1 MKRVCFLFS
10 IILIMLSFTKSDISS
25 TKNNII
31 VIDAGHGGMDSG
43 CVYENIYEADI
54 NLSIANMLEYIF
66 ISNGYDVIMTRRT
79 KDSLCEGEFN
89 KKEDLNKRIDI
100 INSSNGAMCI
110 SIHLNMFSIGK
121 YKGAQVF
128 YSNNNPNNLNLAKN
142 IQKSMKNILDNTNRE
157 EKNIE
162 TIYILNRISIPSVIV
177 ECGFLSNDE
186 ERSLLINEDYQ
197 ALIAYSIYYGCIKK

>member
-54 NLSIANMLEYIF
+54 NLSISNILEYIF

-128 YSNNNPNNLNLAKN
+128 YSNNNPNNQRLARN
-142 IQKSMKNILDNTNRE
+142 IQRCIKNILDNTNRE

-186 ERSLLINEDYQ
+186 ERALLTNEDYQ